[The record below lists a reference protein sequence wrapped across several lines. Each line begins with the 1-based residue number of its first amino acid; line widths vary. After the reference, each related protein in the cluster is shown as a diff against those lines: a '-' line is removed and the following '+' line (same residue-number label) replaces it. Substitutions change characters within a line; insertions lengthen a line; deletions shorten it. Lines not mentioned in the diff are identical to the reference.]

1 MAIKIAFAGTGKSTK
16 FTFEWFFIGVLS
28 HVNGH
33 VGRSVTNI
41 LAEFAEK
48 HSSLILSSDL

>member
-48 HSSLILSSDL
+48 RSSLILSSDL